1 MNVDIVILSGNDAI
15 SFLGTNE
22 IIQVH
27 VKLDFEI
34 AREKKEHAYT
44 EEREYENEDRM
55 NQRIFS
61 SVQLIPPPSAPNALI
76 RFLLFFLR
84 LLSWLSSQN
93 LTAKTGRREVAWCP
107 CLRPGPTC
115 YKVRTR

>member
-44 EEREYENEDRM
+44 ERG
-55 NQRIFS
+55 S
-61 SVQLIPPPSAPNALI
+61 
-76 RFLLFFLR
+76 
-84 LLSWLSSQN
+84 
-93 LTAKTGRREVAWCP
+93 TK
-107 CLRPGPTC
+107 
-115 YKVRTR
+115 